1 MVQDTTNVQK
11 IRFLRLNQVF
21 DRALKQSLV
30 KFKDW
35 EKFSSCF
42 PTYSKTKDGI
52 THLMNCQKQVV
63 EFWTGLSH
71 KEFDELLA
79 ERHVKEKLDEL
90 DELLSEANVR
100 LEDKLNKESNGEEG
114 ENNGIMDVPISEL
127 SPNELLDCTLY
138 TERQNAITKLDE
150 RLAKIKNINEELLH
164 EITQLE
170 TDIKGDLQEITDTYS
185 QFFGQKILDAPDKE
199 LMESMHDM
207 LVEQR
212 EYQG

>member
-1 MVQDTTNVQK
+1 MVQEAVKVQK

-30 KFKDW
+30 KFQDW

-71 KEFDELLA
+71 KEFEELLA
-79 ERHVKEKLDEL
+79 DRHVKEKLDEL
-90 DELLSEANVR
+90 DELLSEANIR
-100 LEDKLNKESNGEEG
+100 LEHKINNNDNDEKEED
-114 ENNGIMDVPISEL
+114 NNLMDIPISEL
-127 SPNELLDCTLY
+127 APKDLLDCNLY
-138 TERQNAITKLDE
+138 TERQDAIEKLDK
-150 RLAKIKNINEELLH
+150 RLKKINNINKELLQ

-170 TDIKGDLQEITDTYS
+170 TDIEKDIQGINDAYS
-185 QFFGQKILDAPDKE
+185 QFFGQRILDAPDKE
-199 LMESMHDM
+199 LTESLHDM
-207 LVEQR
+207 LTQ
-212 EYQG
+212 